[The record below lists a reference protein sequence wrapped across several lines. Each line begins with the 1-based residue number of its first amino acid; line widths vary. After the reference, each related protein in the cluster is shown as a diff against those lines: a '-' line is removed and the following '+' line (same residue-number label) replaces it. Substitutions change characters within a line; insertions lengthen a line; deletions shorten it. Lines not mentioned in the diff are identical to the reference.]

1 MVNFKNLFVATSLLL
16 GSVAAA
22 PAPVGTLT
30 TGVAIESRNINNA
43 LERRAYEMEETND
56 ANNIGENEY
65 ATAMKIRTNGGRAT
79 VVNLT
84 GCTALFFYMGGM
96 NRRVAHI
103 LCGNEEEGAKQMAK
117 DAGGATSVTIGA
129 SSNDYFL
136 AAQRGVLASKPGLT
150 INPQHIYGGWTA
162 TTAITL
168 TGQDDSFTLTQ
179 GTSPR

>member
-22 PAPVGTLT
+22 PAPVGTLAND
-30 TGVAIESRNINNA
+30 VAIESRNVNNA
-43 LERRAYEMEETND
+43 LERRAYELEETSD
-56 ANNIGENEY
+56 ANNVKETQYVG
-65 ATAMKIRTNGGRAT
+65 AMNIRRNDGRAT

-103 LCGNEEEGAKQMAK
+103 LCGNEEEGAKKMAQE
-117 DAGGATSVTIGA
+117 AGGATSVTIGA
-129 SSNDYFL
+129 SSHDYYL
-136 AAQRGVLASKPGLT
+136 AAERGVKAGRPSLET
-150 INPQHIYGGWTA
+150 REQIYGGWTPTVA
-162 TTAITL
+162 VTL

-179 GTSPR
+179 GTGPRK